1 MPQRFCF
8 LFLWLISVPY
18 VSAQEQAQDLVQVQA
33 DTLSYEE
40 QGEMVTAEGNVVV
53 TKGQTTLTAD
63 TVAVSR
69 TKNELTAR
77 GHVVLTDP
85 QGDVRAEAM
94 HLELIDETGEI
105 QNGTVHLPRN
115 QYTITGKKLKKSYG
129 QSYHI
134 EDGAITTCECDK
146 VENADWSIAARE
158 FDLNLGGT
166 GKIRDGLFRIR
177 DVPVLYVPYAL
188 IPVRKERQSGLL
200 APQYSFSSKRGFQWQ
215 QPFYWAMSKS
225 QDLTLTADVETSARV
240 GLLGQ
245 YRYAP
250 NERTEGEFS
259 ASYFNEQIRGPAST
273 SSPIDRWSVAGM
285 HRQRLA
291 NDLELYSDLF
301 FVSDDFFLREIN
313 MSFHPRLEDREL
325 RSRRFTDSRVGGVK
339 TWKQAQ
345 LRSEARY
352 YQDLR
357 SDQDNTF
364 QVLPQIHFQ
373 GHQRFWH
380 DRIEAGIAVEGSH
393 FFRNRG
399 YYGQRFDLAPWV
411 SVPFSLGR
419 YLFGSVK
426 VTGRETVY
434 HMGSREDG
442 RPILPAEGRLRRNQ
456 ARELVQFQAEIGT
469 RLSRVYDVGW
479 GKLLKLQHVV
489 EPHVSFSYVPSVNQD
504 DLPLYDALDR
514 INKRSLFVYG
524 ATNRLLGKFSP
535 LPGAANQGTTVRELA
550 RLSVTHAYD
559 PSRNLRTG
567 GEEFGLNA
575 WSRSEGP
582 RTLRQKEKHF
592 SDIDLHAQ
600 LRPVSFFTL
609 SADTTYDAD
618 RGDVVAA
625 RIGGFLRDPR
635 PLPEVSPLVRHL
647 QRRTSIRVT
656 YRTIADR
663 LLKEVNGSLI
673 FRFNEYLTAAYFTRY
688 DVNDNSFIGTRYFFR
703 FLSPQ
708 KCWAFDFGIV
718 DKVNPSEVEFRLSLS
733 LIGITSAGKSAF

>member
-1 MPQRFCF
+1 MRHSLFFF
-8 LFLWLISVPY
+8 LLYLVSVPC
-18 VSAQEQAQDLVQVQA
+18 VFAQAQAQEQVQEQVQVQVQA
-33 DTLSYEE
+33 DRLSYEE
-40 QGEMVTAEGNVVV
+40 QGETVTAEGHVVV

-63 TVAVSR
+63 TVTVSR

-85 QGDVRAEAM
+85 QGDVQAETM
-94 HLELIDETGEI
+94 QLELTDETGEI

-115 QYTITGKKLKKSYG
+115 QYTITGKKLQKSYG
-129 QSYHI
+129 QTYHV

-146 VENADWSIAARE
+146 VEDADWSIGARE
-158 FDLNLGGT
+158 FDVTLGGT
-166 GKIRDGLFRIR
+166 GKIRGGLFRIR

-225 QDLTLTADVETSARV
+225 QDFTLTADVETSARV
-240 GLLGQ
+240 GLLGE

-250 NERTEGEFS
+250 NEQTEGEFS
-259 ASYFNEQIRGPAST
+259 ASYFNEQIRGSAST
-273 SSPIDRWSVAGM
+273 TSPIDRWSVTGM

-291 NDLELYSDLF
+291 NDIDLYSNLF

-345 LRSEARY
+345 IRSEARY

-357 SDQDNTF
+357 SDQDNAF
-364 QVLPQIHFQ
+364 QVLPQVYFQ

-399 YYGQRFDLAPWV
+399 YHGQRFDLAPWV

-419 YLFGSVK
+419 YFFGSVK

-434 HMGSREDG
+434 HMSSREDG
-442 RPILPAEGRLRRNQ
+442 RPTLPNEGRLRRNQ

-479 GKLLKLQHVV
+479 GGLLKLQHIV
-489 EPHVSFSYVPSVNQD
+489 EPHVSFSYVPPVDQD

-514 INKRSLFVYG
+514 INRRSLFVYG
-524 ATNRLLGKFSP
+524 VSNRLLGKFSP
-535 LPGAANQGTTVRELA
+535 VPGSSNQRATIRELA
-550 RLSVTHAYD
+550 RWSITHAYD
-559 PSRNLRTG
+559 PSRRLREG
-567 GEEFGLNA
+567 DEQFGL
-575 WSRSEGP
+575 SETG
-582 RTLRQKEKHF
+582 QHF
-592 SDIDLHAQ
+592 SDVDLHAQ
-600 LRPVSFFTL
+600 LRPFSFFTL

-625 RIGGFLRDPR
+625 RIGGLLRDPR
-635 PLPEVSPLVRHL
+635 PLPEVSPLMRHL

-688 DVNDNSFIGTRYFFR
+688 DLNDNSFIGTRYFFR

-718 DKVNPSEVEFRLSLS
+718 DKVNPSEVEFRFSLS

>member
-1 MPQRFCF
+1 M
-8 LFLWLISVPY
+8 L
-18 VSAQEQAQDLVQVQA
+18 AQEQEQLQAQEQVHEQVRVLA
-33 DTLSYEE
+33 DTLTYEE
-40 QGEMVTAEGNVVV
+40 QGETITAAGNVVV

-63 TVAVSR
+63 TVTVSR

-77 GHVVLTDP
+77 GHVILTDP
-85 QGDVRAEAM
+85 QGDVQAEAM
-94 HLELIDETGEI
+94 QLELTDETGEI
-105 QNGTVHLPRN
+105 QNGTIHLPRN
-115 QYTITGKKLKKSYG
+115 QYSITGKKIRKSYG

-134 EDGAITTCECDK
+134 EDGSITTCECDT
-146 VENADWSIAARE
+146 VEEADWSIGARE
-158 FDLNLGGT
+158 FDLTVGGT
-166 GKIRDGLFRIR
+166 GKIRGGLFRIR

-188 IPVRKERQSGLL
+188 IPVRKERQTGLL

-225 QDLTLTADVETSARV
+225 QDLTLTADVETSARI
-240 GLLGQ
+240 GLLGE

-273 SSPIDRWSVAGM
+273 TSPIDRWSVTGV
-285 HRQRLA
+285 HRQSLA
-291 NDLELYSDLF
+291 DDIDLYSDLF

-325 RSRRFTDSRVGGVK
+325 RSRRFTDSRVGAVK

-357 SDQDNTF
+357 GDQDNAF

-373 GHQRFWH
+373 GHQRFWN
-380 DRIEAGIAVEGSH
+380 DRLEAGITVEGSH

-399 YYGQRFDLAPWV
+399 YYGQRFDLAPWI

-419 YLFGSVK
+419 YFFGSVK
-426 VTGRETVY
+426 VTARETVY
-434 HMGSREDG
+434 HMSSRAPG
-442 RPILPAEGRLRRNQ
+442 RRALPSSGRLRRNQ
-456 ARELVQFQAEIGT
+456 ARELIQLQAEIGT

-479 GKLLKLQHVV
+479 GGLLKLQHVV
-489 EPHVSFSYVPSVNQD
+489 EPYASFSYVPSVDQD

-524 ATNRLLGKFSP
+524 VSNRLLGKFSP
-535 LPGAANQGTTVRELA
+535 IPGSPNQATTIRELA
-550 RLSVTHAYD
+550 RLSITHAYD
-559 PSRNLRTG
+559 PSRGLREG
-567 GEEFGLNA
+567 GEEFGLNSGA
-575 WSRSEGP
+575 PPGADRK
-582 RTLRQKEKHF
+582 KEQHF
-592 SDIDLHAQ
+592 SDVDLHAQ
-600 LRPVSFFTL
+600 FRPLSFFTL
-609 SADTTYDAD
+609 SADTTYGFE
-618 RGDVVAA
+618 RGDVIAA

-688 DVNDNSFIGTRYFFR
+688 DLNDNLFIGSRYFLR